1 MSAAIPAGSGPR
13 FGVIE
18 AGGTKF
24 VLAVG
29 TADGTVLATHRLPT
43 TTPAETLG
51 AAKAW
56 LREQGPLAAIGI
68 GSFGPVELVP
78 GDPRWGWITDTPK
91 PGWSD
96 CDIAGHFARA
106 FGVPIGFDTDVNAAA
121 LGEHLFGTG
130 GAGASLAYV
139 TVGTGIGGGLV
150 IAGEP
155 VHGAAH
161 PEMGH
166 IFPRRAA
173 GDEAFPGVC
182 PFHGDCLEGLASGP
196 AIIARWGVSLDRLGP
211 GHEAP
216 AIVADY
222 LAQLC
227 HALFAITAVETVV
240 LGGGVMQ
247 APGLLDRVRER
258 TDALGNGY
266 LPGRLRHRIVAP
278 RLGALSAI
286 KGCLALAH
294 RALTAST
301 R

>member
-1 MSAAIPAGSGPR
+1 
-13 FGVIE
+13 
-18 AGGTKF
+18 
-24 VLAVG
+24 
-29 TADGTVLATHRLPT
+29 
-43 TTPAETLG
+43 
-51 AAKAW
+51 
-56 LREQGPLAAIGI
+56 
-68 GSFGPVELVP
+68 
-78 GDPRWGWITDTPK
+78 
-91 PGWSD
+91 
-96 CDIAGHFARA
+96 
-106 FGVPIGFDTDVNAAA
+106 
-121 LGEHLFGTG
+121 
-130 GAGASLAYV
+130 
-139 TVGTGIGGGLV
+139 
-150 IAGEP
+150 
-155 VHGAAH
+155 
-161 PEMGH
+161 MGH

-196 AIIARWGVSLDRLGP
+196 AIIARWGASLDRP
-211 GHEAP
+211 GAGDEAP

-247 APGLLDRVRER
+247 ASGLLDRVRER

-266 LPGRLRHRIVAP
+266 LPGRLRQSIVAP